1 MSLEEV
7 NRQLQEKLREE
18 GLIPRGMALVGKVV
32 STRRRK
38 TVTVMRELIRKVGKY
53 KRYARE
59 VSKVHAHVPEGVD
72 IKEGDI
78 VEIRETRKISKT
90 KNFVV
95 WRIIK
100 RGEAS

>member
-7 NRQLQEKLREE
+7 NRQLQEKVRAE
-18 GLIPRGMALVGKVV
+18 GLLPRGMSFVGRVV

-38 TVTVMRELIRKVGKY
+38 TVTVEREIVKSVGKY

-59 VSKVHAHVPEGVD
+59 RVKLHAHVPEGVD
-72 IKEGDI
+72 VKLGDV

-95 WRIIK
+95 WRILK
-100 RGEAS
+100 RGEEA